1 MHVKHTNTATGN
13 STAARIAVVVGL
25 GLLLLACQP
34 RVDAR
39 GHITDPDALRTV
51 AVGVHNQDD
60 VRYLL
65 GSPSAVSTFGG
76 DVWYYISERT
86 ESVAFFKPKVLERQ
100 VIAISFTDGDDKV
113 VKEIARYDK
122 SDAREIELV
131 DRRTP
136 TAGNET
142 TLLQDLFGNF
152 GRFTRPAG
160 PQ

>member
-25 GLLLLACQP
+25 ALLLLACQP
-34 RVDAR
+34 RVDTR
-39 GHITDPDALRTV
+39 GHMTDPDALRTV

-60 VRYLL
+60 VRDLL

-86 ESVAFFKPKVLERQ
+86 QSVAFFKPQVLERQ

-142 TLLQDLFGNF
+142 TLLQDLFGNI
-152 GRFTRPAG
+152 GRFTRPAA